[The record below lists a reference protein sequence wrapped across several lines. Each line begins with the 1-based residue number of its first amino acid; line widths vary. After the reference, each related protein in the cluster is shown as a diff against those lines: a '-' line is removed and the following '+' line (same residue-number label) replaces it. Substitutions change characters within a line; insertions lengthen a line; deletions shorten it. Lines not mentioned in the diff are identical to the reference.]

1 MEFAP
6 ETTALLV
13 VDMQNGMCKP
23 EGSHARLGLDI
34 SMLAGAVEPC
44 RRLIDTA
51 RSAGALVCYSYLA
64 YAPDYSD
71 GGFIVREI
79 MPNIAE
85 AQVCPKGSWDAQ
97 IVDELAPRPGD
108 VVIEKTRMSSFMR
121 TNLEATL
128 RDRGIINLVVCGVT
142 TNMCIESTVR
152 DASQLDFRTFVVRD
166 AVGEVDRARHD
177 AALTSMGFLFAKVV
191 TAADVVAALSRRAVA

>member
-6 ETTALLV
+6 ESTALLV

-34 SMLAGAVEPC
+34 SMLSGAISPC
-44 RRLIDTA
+44 RRLIDAA
-51 RSAGALVCYSYLA
+51 RSAGVLVCYSHLA

-71 GGFIVREI
+71 GGYIVREI

-85 AQVCPKGSWDAQ
+85 AQVCPKGSWDAE
-97 IVDELAPRPGD
+97 IVEELAPRPGD
-108 VVIEKTRMSSFMR
+108 VVIEKSRMSSFMR
-121 TNLEATL
+121 TSLESEL
-128 RDRGIINLVVCGVT
+128 RDRGIDNLIVCGVT

-166 AVGEVDRARHD
+166 AVGEVDPARHE
-177 AALTSMGFLFAKVV
+177 AALTSMGFLFARVIQV
-191 TAADVVAALSRRAVA
+191 EDVVRAFERRAVA

>member
-1 MEFAP
+1 MDFSP

-34 SMLAGAVEPC
+34 TMLAGAIAPC
-44 RRLIDTA
+44 AELINATRA
-51 RSAGALVCYSYLA
+51 AGALVAYSHLA

-79 MPNIAE
+79 MPNIATAE
-85 AQVCPKGSWDAQ
+85 VCPRGSWDAE
-97 IVDELAPRPGD
+97 IVEELTPKPD
-108 VVIEKTRMSSFMR
+108 DIVIEKSRMSSFMG
-121 TNLEATL
+121 TNLETRL
-128 RDRGIINLVVCGVT
+128 RDRGIDTLLVCGVT

-152 DASQLDFRTFVVRD
+152 DASQLDFRTFLVCD
-166 AVGEVDRARHD
+166 AVGEVDPVRHKN
-177 AALTSMGFLFAKVV
+177 AMSSMEFLFAKLIT
-191 TAADVVAALSRRAVA
+191 TAEVIAGLKTFTGI